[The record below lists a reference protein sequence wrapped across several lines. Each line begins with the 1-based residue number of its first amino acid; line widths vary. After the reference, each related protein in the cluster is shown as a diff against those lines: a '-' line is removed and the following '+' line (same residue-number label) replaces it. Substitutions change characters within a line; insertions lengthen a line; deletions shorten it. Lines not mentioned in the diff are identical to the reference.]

1 MCNKK
6 FVCHTCLN
14 TERKKPPI
22 AFDIQNKTRLQVGEL
37 PFFACQCSTWVRTFA
52 EKLDYFFFSSV
63 FFLFSTVKEEVSI
76 SDTKSYFS
84 LAGVLIL
91 HYLHLRIHTRVR
103 RKNFLLYSKSYSAVH
118 YVQLLMCSSYTPVTS
133 VADP

>member
-6 FVCHTCLN
+6 CLTCLN

-22 AFDIQNKTRLQVGEL
+22 AFDIQNKKRLQVGEL
-37 PFFACQCSTWVRTFA
+37 PFFACKCSTWVRTFA
-52 EKLDYFFFSSV
+52 EILDYFFLSSV
-63 FFLFSTVKEEVSI
+63 FFFFQRVKEEVSI
-76 SDTKSYFS
+76 SDTKSYFF
-84 LAGVLIL
+84 LAGVLIQ
-91 HYLHLRIHTRVR
+91 HYLHLRIHTRVWS
-103 RKNFLLYSKSYSAVH
+103 KKFLLYSKSFSVVH